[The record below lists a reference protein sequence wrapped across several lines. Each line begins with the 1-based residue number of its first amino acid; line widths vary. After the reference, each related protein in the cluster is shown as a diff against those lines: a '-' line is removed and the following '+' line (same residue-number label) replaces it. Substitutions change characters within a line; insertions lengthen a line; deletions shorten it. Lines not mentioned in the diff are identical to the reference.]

1 MGRVPR
7 LARAEPVELDP
18 LRIAELIELGGLL
31 ATLVATFRATTSAEV
46 PKLATALAQGDAA
59 AVRRLS
65 HGLAGCAANLGAAE
79 LAAVFA
85 TIEHHAM
92 RGDLTPVPEL
102 VAAAAERLE
111 RTHRELEA
119 LTARLG

>member
-18 LRIAELIELGGLL
+18 LRIAELVELDGLL
-31 ATLVATFRATTSAEV
+31 ATMVASFRATTAAQV
-46 PKLATALAQGDAA
+46 PDLAAALARSDAA

-65 HGLAGCAANLGAAE
+65 HGLAGCAANLGAAA
-79 LAAVFA
+79 LATVYA
-85 TIEHHAM
+85 TIEQHAM

-102 VAAAAERLE
+102 IAAAAEHLE
-111 RTHRELEA
+111 RTHKELDA
-119 LTARLG
+119 LGARH